1 MSPYALTLLCL
12 FSALLAQ
19 ATASG
24 LMLELWLRREQA
36 HGQRSMWLAFSLGNL
51 LLSLHHGYTLELA
64 ARTGLF
70 DLRQAALATLAG
82 LLIAFA
88 SWRLRRREA

>member
-36 HGQRSMWLAFSLGNL
+36 RGQRSMWLAFSLGNL
-51 LLSLHHGYTLELA
+51 MLSLHHGYTLELA

-70 DLRQAALATLAG
+70 DLRQAVLAALAG
-82 LLIAFA
+82 LLIGFA
-88 SWRLRRREA
+88 SWQLRRREA

>member
-24 LMLELWLRREQA
+24 LMLELWLRREQPR
-36 HGQRSMWLAFSLGNL
+36 GQRSIWLAFSLGSL

-70 DLRQAALATLAG
+70 DLRQAVLSAFAG

-88 SWRLRRREA
+88 CWKLRRREV